1 MSVHIHTTI
10 TKKANDLLEELART
24 YGTKSRVIEQ
34 GVETLLRVEKVG
46 SCDDCPTKAK
56 MNEQMQLREAL
67 DLTSIGRKTLD
78 GLLRVAIGDQNI
90 ESFMREQ
97 KAEARNISEILKSS
111 VSSQPPSN
119 FREFSSILEDVKNLT
134 RVFDIPSYNEID
146 STAILRPR
154 AFKRMPELVAFQ
166 VATILEGIGV
176 PYDLR
181 IVGEDIAIKM
191 IRPEVYSLRKR
202 ESAEYL
208 DQQIQRRLTNVTPGL
223 FRNTLMLVGPA
234 FMNWAEKHLEEPV
247 TDLGAIIED
256 IRIALDVNEL
266 PKEPRHFL
274 RDLLSACVKMNWFKQ
289 AKILAEKEGNV
300 LELVFQVTIPAV
312 ARLSVA
318 AFSVM
323 LAARGWKL
331 VTYSIDHTTVNMTAQ
346 FVGTGDQSLLDQLAE
361 LSLFQT
367 IGKQFLDVI
376 PVPRELLNSFA
387 SRVYE
392 TSREKFDEA
401 YRTAGARVAN
411 AIRMLARNDP
421 EKIRRLSQNFIQ
433 KNVSAIQ
440 PDAEIRFVDDE
451 HFTVI
456 LKRIDLMLIN
466 SQRIFIES
474 IFRALS
480 YDVSTTVFQ
489 NLLSFRLNLLQKPAL
504 DPVPRKRIM
513 QILIDQMSSSS
524 VGEAFALE
532 KEMLDEIFPEDYPW
546 TIREVGDR
554 FMDMYGE
561 LGVEVGIEY
570 FEGGFTLKYK
580 SCPYYK
586 LVKVQQK
593 TWLCSLR
600 RKTIEYVTSRVSHGK
615 KGRIKIIK
623 SLLQNEHP
631 CEYAVFLTGFLE
643 KEEKRS

>member
-46 SCDDCPTKAK
+46 SCDDCPTKTK

-331 VTYSIDHTTVNMTAQ
+331 VTYSIDHTTVNMTVQ

-387 SRVYE
+387 SRVY
-392 TSREKFDEA
+392 
-401 YRTAGARVAN
+401 
-411 AIRMLARNDP
+411 
-421 EKIRRLSQNFIQ
+421 
-433 KNVSAIQ
+433 
-440 PDAEIRFVDDE
+440 
-451 HFTVI
+451 
-456 LKRIDLMLIN
+456 
-466 SQRIFIES
+466 
-474 IFRALS
+474 
-480 YDVSTTVFQ
+480 
-489 NLLSFRLNLLQKPAL
+489 
-504 DPVPRKRIM
+504 
-513 QILIDQMSSSS
+513 
-524 VGEAFALE
+524 
-532 KEMLDEIFPEDYPW
+532 
-546 TIREVGDR
+546 
-554 FMDMYGE
+554 
-561 LGVEVGIEY
+561 
-570 FEGGFTLKYK
+570 
-580 SCPYYK
+580 
-586 LVKVQQK
+586 
-593 TWLCSLR
+593 
-600 RKTIEYVTSRVSHGK
+600 
-615 KGRIKIIK
+615 
-623 SLLQNEHP
+623 
-631 CEYAVFLTGFLE
+631 
-643 KEEKRS
+643 